1 MNLVRRSPDVP
12 GMTKLKDFK
21 GHTVCVLHMAASP
34 GGTTVVTAAADVRP
48 PQMLRFCRPFSVYN

>member
-1 MNLVRRSPDVP
+1 VNLVRRSPDVP

-34 GGTTVVTAAADVRP
+34 GGATVVTAAADVRP